1 MSTVNRTALSNL
13 KQNKGKNM
21 LTGIAIFLTTIL
33 IFVIPTVGLGTVD
46 TQMAAIN
53 KYYPTFHAMFRD
65 VDLKTIEE
73 LSYRGEIETMGLRQ
87 DPAQIPVPD
96 GTGMM
101 VYMDDTALKLGK
113 MELEAG
119 EFPKR
124 GNEIAVSQG
133 LLEALG
139 ITAGIGDTITLPYQP
154 IEQGGLGYEEKGE
167 FQITGLLPTSE
178 EQKEAKMYSTLV
190 SKEFMEQ
197 EQPGDSRKYR
207 VMFRIQGADSMTRD
221 QIENAYGK
229 VAAELGIPEGDIADN
244 SSYLMANYV
253 DPAFYSGIVGILLVV
268 VLAGIMTIYSIYYI
282 SMIYKVQEY
291 GKIKAL
297 GATKRQIRQIVFR
310 EGMLVA
316 CIAVPVGLLA
326 GSIASKLGFK
336 YLLHAFG
343 EGDAL
348 GNITRQLIESNEVVI
363 LKPWIYLAAAGIAL
377 ATVALSLIRPM
388 HIAAK
393 ISPVEAMRY
402 DGSIKTRKKK
412 RKGHEEMNLIHLT
425 GANLSRNKKRSAITI
440 ITLSLTGILFMVIAT
455 VLSCADPKEI
465 AQASMFDEFVLSVDS
480 SSGDKMHPEKEWSV
494 ISQNN
499 PLNEELEN
507 HIMSIPG
514 VEQITRSSSTD
525 AELKD
530 LMDGDEY
537 WQTGIVGIPETYAR
551 EMEKSIIEGS
561 CTYEDLLQG
570 DKIVMDQSMW
580 HWAPEFRTGDTV
592 HMILEAGD
600 KTVEKEFTIAAVAD
614 MPNGLNHYNSFV
626 LPKAVLDDICGL
638 SMDYYWSIAAGDK
651 EVKAVEEQ
659 LRAVTEEDQNLKMRT
674 FEEELAERTKNAGF
688 TSQLC
693 YVFMAVLGGVGIMNL
708 INTMINSIYVRRRE
722 LEIMQAIGLSERQ
735 LVRMLQME
743 GAFYTAGTLILSLGL
758 GNLLGYLTFLYAK
771 KDGLLGIIS
780 YHYPAVQTIVLI
792 AVVLVIQLLLTYLI
806 MKNFRRQSMI
816 ERIRFSE

>member
-316 CIAVPVGLLA
+316 CIAVPV
-326 GSIASKLGFK
+326 
-336 YLLHAFG
+336 
-343 EGDAL
+343 
-348 GNITRQLIESNEVVI
+348 
-363 LKPWIYLAAAGIAL
+363 
-377 ATVALSLIRPM
+377 
-388 HIAAK
+388 
-393 ISPVEAMRY
+393 
-402 DGSIKTRKKK
+402 
-412 RKGHEEMNLIHLT
+412 
-425 GANLSRNKKRSAITI
+425 
-440 ITLSLTGILFMVIAT
+440 
-455 VLSCADPKEI
+455 
-465 AQASMFDEFVLSVDS
+465 
-480 SSGDKMHPEKEWSV
+480 
-494 ISQNN
+494 
-499 PLNEELEN
+499 
-507 HIMSIPG
+507 
-514 VEQITRSSSTD
+514 
-525 AELKD
+525 
-530 LMDGDEY
+530 
-537 WQTGIVGIPETYAR
+537 
-551 EMEKSIIEGS
+551 
-561 CTYEDLLQG
+561 
-570 DKIVMDQSMW
+570 
-580 HWAPEFRTGDTV
+580 
-592 HMILEAGD
+592 
-600 KTVEKEFTIAAVAD
+600 
-614 MPNGLNHYNSFV
+614 
-626 LPKAVLDDICGL
+626 
-638 SMDYYWSIAAGDK
+638 
-651 EVKAVEEQ
+651 
-659 LRAVTEEDQNLKMRT
+659 
-674 FEEELAERTKNAGF
+674 
-688 TSQLC
+688 
-693 YVFMAVLGGVGIMNL
+693 
-708 INTMINSIYVRRRE
+708 
-722 LEIMQAIGLSERQ
+722 
-735 LVRMLQME
+735 
-743 GAFYTAGTLILSLGL
+743 
-758 GNLLGYLTFLYAK
+758 
-771 KDGLLGIIS
+771 
-780 YHYPAVQTIVLI
+780 
-792 AVVLVIQLLLTYLI
+792 
-806 MKNFRRQSMI
+806 
-816 ERIRFSE
+816 